1 MSERQPDEGSA
12 ANKKPPGLE
21 PHFAR
26 IVETLAVPA
35 LIWTGYLA
43 NPADEKAAPDFEL
56 AKYQISLLEILE
68 QKTKGNLDRE
78 EETSLTQMLST
89 ARLAYV
95 RATAKLAEQPPEKE
109 SQPAAGE
116 EKSTEKKEGEKGEG
130 EKKD

>member
-1 MSERQPDEGSA
+1 MTERQPDEGPA
-12 ANKKPPGLE
+12 ADQQPLQPE

-43 NPADEKAAPDFEL
+43 NPADKEAKPDLDL
-56 AKYQISLLEILE
+56 AKYQISLLEVLE
-68 QKTKGNLDRE
+68 QKTKGNLDKGE
-78 EETSLTQMLST
+78 ENFLADMLST

-95 RATAKLAEQPPEKE
+95 RASARLAEHPPKQE
-109 SQPAAGE
+109 SQPAPSE
-116 EKSTEKKEGEKGEG
+116 EKEGQEKQS